1 MIRVR
6 LVTAAVEITEVVYRA
21 GTWMVLPATGIG
33 QDRQRMVSRPDGLQ
47 SCFHESTGPILRE
60 N

>member
-6 LVTAAVEITEVVYRA
+6 SIAVGVEITKVVYRA

-33 QDRQRMVSRPDGLQ
+33 QDRQRMVSHPDGLQ